1 MFVYSR
7 TFIVSIGGVNH
18 EVAAPPAVV
27 ESLKSSGTTSAVA
40 EVAELLHKEHG
51 RWKTLQSSY
60 RRGKDLN
67 RQTGKD
73 RKSIEIEDALD
84 DNLLDRHDTTPVY
97 TLSSSSN
104 SQSEEPDSDHE
115 STPSCQREEG
125 DSDSGEPPKKACKT
139 KERRESSA
147 TQVINLLKGFRIK
160 KKKGKGKDWKLLN
173 KCTMKSFTFQ

>member
-1 MFVYSR
+1 MDKFKNPSIKRKVLWLEVTNELNFMGYSF
-7 TFIVSIGGVNH
+7 T
-18 EVAAPPAVV
+18 PKQV
-27 ESLKSSGTTSAVA
+27 E
-40 EVAELLHKEHG
+40 G
-51 RWKTLQSSY
+51 RWKTLLSSY

-73 RKSIEIEDALD
+73 RKSIEFEDALD
-84 DNLLDRHDTTPVY
+84 DILLDRHDTTPVY

-104 SQSEEPDSDHE
+104 SQSEEPDSDHG

-147 TQVINLLKGFRIK
+147 TQVINFLKVFQDQEEKREK
-160 KKKGKGKDWKLLN
+160 ERLETAKQMHNEKVSLFSKLIDVLKN
-173 KCTMKSFTFQ
+173 QQ